1 MRPTTTDL
9 LHYARERIT
18 DRLAEACDTGASLPL
33 DVLQAYLAFETLD
46 ALQLIDHSLL
56 TLTNLSFE
64 NRKAHSKLH
73 LLAEEARRQYA
84 AGETE
89 EGGFAIEENEQ

>member
-1 MRPTTTDL
+1 MRHTTTDL
-9 LHYARERIT
+9 LHYARTRIT
-18 DRLAEACDTGASLPL
+18 DRIAEASDAGASLPL

-46 ALQLIDHSLL
+46 RLESMDCTLL
-56 TLTNLSFE
+56 TIMQEITDA
-64 NRKAHSKLH
+64 RGGLH

-89 EGGFAIEENEQ
+89 EGGFAIEENEG